1 MKLGKPGYRLCVL
14 KRQAGSLS
22 FLRISG
28 RNRCPTLRQ
37 RTEPLPHI
45 VAGRPIYRQG
55 YPLSSGSV
63 LAFSAFFGISDGH
76 PIFILISRTNMNL
89 NTIRSTELS
98 TDSLFGLIE
107 SKLHLLTEMQAMT
120 LTQTDLVAQHDMTS
134 LMTLLSRKQDLLG
147 ALGNVQSELARF
159 QDQDPEQRAWSSQS
173 RRKTCQEMVA
183 RCDQLLQELIVMED
197 RSLGNMNLQRES
209 VAAQLQQ
216 NIDACA
222 IQNAYQSSDLEESS
236 FNSSLSIEG

>member
-1 MKLGKPGYRLCVL
+1 
-14 KRQAGSLS
+14 
-22 FLRISG
+22 
-28 RNRCPTLRQ
+28 
-37 RTEPLPHI
+37 
-45 VAGRPIYRQG
+45 
-55 YPLSSGSV
+55 
-63 LAFSAFFGISDGH
+63 
-76 PIFILISRTNMNL
+76 MNL

-98 TDSLFGLIE
+98 SDSLFGLIE

-120 LTQTDLVAQHDMTS
+120 LTQTDLLAQHDMTS

-147 ALGNVQSELARF
+147 ALGNVQSELVRF
-159 QDQDPEQRAWSSQS
+159 QDQDPEQRSWSSQS

-197 RSLGNMNLQRES
+197 RSLGSMNLQRES

>member
-1 MKLGKPGYRLCVL
+1 
-14 KRQAGSLS
+14 
-22 FLRISG
+22 
-28 RNRCPTLRQ
+28 
-37 RTEPLPHI
+37 
-45 VAGRPIYRQG
+45 
-55 YPLSSGSV
+55 
-63 LAFSAFFGISDGH
+63 
-76 PIFILISRTNMNL
+76 MNL

-134 LMTLLSRKQDLLG
+134 LMTLLSRKQDLLA

-159 QDQDPEQRAWSSQS
+159 QDQDPEQRSWSSQS

-197 RSLGNMNLQRES
+197 RSLGSMNLQRES

-216 NIDACA
+216 NIDASA

>member
-1 MKLGKPGYRLCVL
+1 
-14 KRQAGSLS
+14 
-22 FLRISG
+22 
-28 RNRCPTLRQ
+28 
-37 RTEPLPHI
+37 
-45 VAGRPIYRQG
+45 
-55 YPLSSGSV
+55 
-63 LAFSAFFGISDGH
+63 
-76 PIFILISRTNMNL
+76 MNL

-134 LMTLLSRKQDLLG
+134 LMTLLSRKQDLLA
-147 ALGNVQSELARF
+147 ALGNVQSELGRF
-159 QDQDPEQRAWSSQS
+159 QDQDPEQRSWSSQF

-197 RSLGNMNLQRES
+197 RSLGSMNLQRES